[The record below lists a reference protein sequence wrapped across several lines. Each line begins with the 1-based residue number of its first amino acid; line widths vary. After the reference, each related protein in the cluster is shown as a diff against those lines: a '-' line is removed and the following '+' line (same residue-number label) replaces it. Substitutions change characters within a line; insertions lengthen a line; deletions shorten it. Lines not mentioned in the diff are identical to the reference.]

1 MLGLR
6 RKEVRWIVQYPR
18 SWENGRGECT
28 GRDWEKR
35 AQEGEGAELGDDGVE
50 EGGVGYW
57 LNDRC
62 PENVSFWLFWEVL
75 GTTELRT
82 SGYPRI
88 EPVVRKGVQVVGRD
102 SSME

>member
-1 MLGLR
+1 MY
-6 RKEVRWIVQYPR
+6 RKGP
-18 SWENGRGECT
+18 GEAST
-28 GRDWEKR
+28 G
-35 AQEGEGAELGDDGVE
+35 GEGAELGDDGVE
-50 EGGVGYW
+50 EGGVVYW

-62 PENVSFWLFWEVL
+62 PENVSFGRSGGH

-88 EPVVRKGVQVVGRD
+88 EWVVRKGLQVARHD